1 MKLNSDK
8 LKGLIKEVLDEMCD
22 DIPSDP
28 IHHSGGRCAD
38 DHEAS
43 MAKSDLRRLHEYSME
58 VDQMIRDGD
67 ELEGWVQSKITKA
80 ADYIASVKHYLEY
93 NISKGHE

>member
-1 MKLNSDK
+1 MKISKQK
-8 LKGLIKEVLDEMCD
+8 LKEIMLEEIEEVCGVDTYTQ
-22 DIPSDP
+22 S
-28 IHHSGGRCAD
+28 HCAD

-58 VDQMIRDGD
+58 LDHMIQDGD

-93 NISKGHE
+93 NKSKGYE

>member
-1 MKLNSDK
+1 MKINKQK
-8 LKGLIKEVLDEMCD
+8 LKQIILEEIEEVCGPSM
-22 DIPSDP
+22 DIQS
-28 IHHSGGRCAD
+28 RCAD

-58 VDQMIRDGD
+58 LDQLIDDGD

-93 NISKGHE
+93 NKSKGYE

>member
-1 MKLNSDK
+1 MKVSKQK
-8 LKGLIKEVLDEMCD
+8 LKQIILEEIEEVCG
-22 DIPSDP
+22 PSMNVQ
-28 IHHSGGRCAD
+28 SRCAD

-43 MAKSDLRRLHEYSME
+43 MAKSDLRRLHEYSLE
-58 VDQMIRDGD
+58 VDHMIHDGD

-93 NISKGHE
+93 NLSKGHE